1 MKREELIE
9 FIKQMEIPRP
19 ESQYGYGWNDA
30 LRNAAMLINRA
41 WAEAEAN
48 PNATERPVCRCCGE
62 SIGLNDAYYGNL
74 DNAQHVRTCA
84 PKPPPFEWPEL
95 PFVEGNIGQTR
106 LLIVSMDRLDRV
118 EDVLKK
124 HLKFHLEQEEE

>member
-9 FIKQMEIPRP
+9 FIKQMETPRP

-62 SIGLNDAYYGNL
+62 SIGLNEAYYGNL

-84 PKPPPFEWPEL
+84 PKPPPFEWREL
-95 PFVEGNIGQTR
+95 SPSAHALERLSNVEYEFLQRIMQ
-106 LLIVSMDRLDRV
+106 L
-118 EDVLKK
+118 EDVMRE
-124 HLKFHLEQEEE
+124 HLKYHRETL